1 MVRITVL
8 PKTSL
13 GKWSVGFVVA
23 FILFFALLLIFVA
36 SGQRGDDKFF
46 SNLLLAVPVLLAGT
60 CGVAAFVTGLI
71 GVIKSK
77 ERSILVFLA
86 ILIGFDILVFCFGE
100 FLVPH

>member
-1 MVRITVL
+1 MGITVL

-13 GKWSVGFVVA
+13 GKWSVGLIAA
-23 FILFFALLLIFVA
+23 FILFLALFIILVV
-36 SGQRGDDKFF
+36 SGQRGDEAFF
-46 SNLLLAVPVLLAGT
+46 SNLLLTVPMLLAGT

-86 ILIGFDILVFCFGE
+86 IFVGFDILVFCLGE

>member
-1 MVRITVL
+1 VRITVL

-13 GKWSVGFVVA
+13 GKWAVGLIAV
-23 FILFFALLLIFVA
+23 FILFLALFIILVL
-36 SGQRGDDKFF
+36 SGQRGDEAFF
-46 SNLLLAVPVLLAGT
+46 SNLLLTVPMLLAGT

-86 ILIGFDILVFCFGE
+86 IFVGFDILVFCLGE